1 MEKSFSHLF
10 FKMEDFR
17 IYQKD
22 VKNVP
27 EEEKLLF
34 TRQRKYCSLTG
45 VSEIMSGG
53 W

>member
-17 IYQKD
+17 IYPKA

-27 EEEKLLF
+27 EEENFLF
-34 TRQRKYCSLTG
+34 TRQRSYCSITG
-45 VSEIMSGG
+45 VSEIVSGG

>member
-1 MEKSFSHLF
+1 MGKKF
-10 FKMEDFR
+10 FPSVFQDEDFR
-17 IYQKD
+17 IYQKA

-34 TRQRKYCSLTG
+34 TRQRRYCFITG

-53 W
+53 R